1 SLPRSQDA
9 GQSEKHLLDAAY
21 RGRTLFAPDLGY
33 WKLSALLAAG
43 ARVKATRL
51 SDSFGFAQYLAARPD
66 HPVIPLF
73 ALNPK
78 GYALPFTP
86 DEELPPG
93 AGWTVIGLHE
103 DDANGAATPAA
114 RPGPGGSWR
123 PPRTDRRAGT
133 RPIPRARTAGGCS
146 LRCGRMPRLPRPCPG
161 GRAGR
166 TPRSADA
173 SCGPKPCI

>member
-1 SLPRSQDA
+1 PCLCTSTAPPEIYTLSLHDA
-9 GQSEKHLLDAAY
+9 LPIY
-21 RGRTLFAPDLGY
+21 LGY

-51 SDSFGFAQYLAARPD
+51 SGSFGFAQYLAARPD

-86 DEELPPG
+86 DEELQPG

-103 DDANGAATPAA
+103 DDANGAETPAA
-114 RPGPGGSWR
+114 
-123 PPRTDRRAGT
+123 
-133 RPIPRARTAGGCS
+133 
-146 LRCGRMPRLPRPCPG
+146 
-161 GRAGR
+161 GRAPDG
-166 TPRSADA
+166 S
-173 SCGPKPCI
+173 